1 MEGAGQVIH
10 IQCQEVGAD
19 SHMIGEMQALP
30 TPYLVQQFAE
40 KGHVL
45 VIHVREQETPVPK
58 GIYAVYGKDRQHNPH
73 RHYKRQK

>member
-45 VIHVREQETPVPK
+45 VIHVR
-58 GIYAVYGKDRQHNPH
+58 IYAVYGKDRQHNPH